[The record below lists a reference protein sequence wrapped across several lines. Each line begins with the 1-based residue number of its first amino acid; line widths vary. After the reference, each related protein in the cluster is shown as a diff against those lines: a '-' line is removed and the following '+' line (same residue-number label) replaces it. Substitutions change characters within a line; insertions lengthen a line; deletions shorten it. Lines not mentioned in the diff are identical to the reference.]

1 MERDWIL
8 RLAILTKFIAPS
20 VMVFLNHWHRPE
32 GTDIYSTKLG
42 IEYYGKS
49 FDFLIWFWVFLF
61 GFWVF
66 FWGWWEGFSLFG
78 LVYLETLIL
87 LFAALQCWR
96 GQPLLV
102 SSPVNYQTRTR
113 TYVTLFQ
120 LMDKVAE
127 VFLFGW

>member
-32 GTDIYSTKLG
+32 GTDIYSTKLD

-49 FDFLIWFWVFLF
+49 FDVLIWFWGFFVWFL
-61 GFWVF
+61 GFLLRVVGRVF
-66 FWGWWEGFSLFG
+66 FVWFSIPWNAFTPICCTAVLKRAVLASQF
-78 LVYLETLIL
+78 
-87 LFAALQCWR
+87 
-96 GQPLLV
+96 
-102 SSPVNYQTRTR
+102 SSELPDQDEAF
-113 TYVTLFQ
+113 VTLFQ